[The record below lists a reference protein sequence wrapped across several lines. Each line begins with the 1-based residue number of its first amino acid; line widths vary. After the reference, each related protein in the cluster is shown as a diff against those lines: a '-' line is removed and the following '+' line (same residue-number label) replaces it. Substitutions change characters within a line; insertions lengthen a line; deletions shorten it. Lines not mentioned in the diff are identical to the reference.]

1 MSVSVEDLQ
10 QRLAG
15 KSLPGGS
22 IIIEAHESAIVDDA
36 LRAEDVADGV
46 AHPFWFIVTSLRC
59 MGISVDQLCEL
70 AAQEDTDLLLFG
82 RCDVEQDQPMLVGQS
97 YSANAVISE
106 VGSTTTRDGS
116 RLDNIDVV
124 VRIRDAG
131 DTAVGSVTSRYLFK
145 RGR

>member
-1 MSVSVEDLQ
+1 MTVSVEELQ
-10 QRLAG
+10 QQLSG

-22 IIIEAHESAIVDDA
+22 IVIEAHEAAIVDDA
-36 LRAEDVADGV
+36 LRANDVADGV

-59 MGISVDQLCEL
+59 MGISVEELCAL
-70 AAQEDTDLLLFG
+70 AVQGDSDLLLFG
-82 RCDVEQDQPMLVGQS
+82 QCEVEQDQPMLVGQR
-97 YSANAVISE
+97 YSADAVISA

-124 VRIRDAG
+124 VSIRDASRL
-131 DTAVGSVTSRYLFK
+131 AVGSVMSRYLFK